1 MRIDAHV
8 HFDTKERYLDRLV
21 AEEKRLGFDKVCLN
35 GALWLDFKEGNK
47 LVAQA
52 MAKYPEMIVGFAF
65 VPLGE
70 MRPREV
76 RALQSQGFKGL
87 KMIRPAAPYDDKSF
101 YPIYEVAEE
110 LGLVCLFHLGIV
122 ARTALDKEYDVNNER
137 HRPVYLDTIAR
148 AFPKLTIIG
157 AHLGNPWYEEAAMA
171 CRWNPNLYF
180 DLSGSSLKA
189 KPPEFFGTL
198 LWWTETSQYR
208 DPEGRHAWAKIVF
221 GSDVDIELIE
231 DVVND
236 YQRTMDTVG
245 VRPDLQEAVF
255 GGTMAKLLGLSSG

>member
-8 HFDTKERYLDRLV
+8 HYDTEDGYVDRLV
-21 AEEKRLGFDKVCLN
+21 EEERRLGFDRVCLN
-35 GALWLDFKEGNK
+35 GALWLDFKDGNLRVEEG
-47 LVAQA
+47 
-52 MAKYPEMIVGFAF
+52 MARHPETIVGFGYL
-65 VPLGE
+65 PLGE
-70 MRPREV
+70 VGPDAV
-76 RALQSQGFKGL
+76 RDLHARGFRGL
-87 KMIRPAAPYDDKSF
+87 KFIRPPSRYDDKAF
-101 YPIYEVAEE
+101 YPIYEAAEE

-122 ARTALDKEYDVNNER
+122 ARTPLDKQYDVNNER

-148 AFPKLTIIG
+148 AFPGLKIIG

-189 KPPEFFGTL
+189 HPPEFFGAL

-208 DPEGRHAWAKIVF
+208 DPERRHAWAKIVF
-221 GSDVDIELIE
+221 GSDVSIPLIE

-236 YQRTMDTVG
+236 YQRTMDAIG
-245 VRPDLQEAVF
+245 LRQDLRDLVW
-255 GGTMAKLLGLSSG
+255 GGTMAKLLGYEG